1 MNGQAHEC
9 RECGRMTAEEGER
22 DCEACIEAG
31 EAGQAEYR
39 REHDYGA
46 ER

>member
-1 MNGQAHEC
+1 MNGPLHEC
-9 RECGRMTAEEGER
+9 YSCGRMTAEEDQDECDTCAELAER
-22 DCEACIEAG
+22 EAA
-31 EAGQAEYR
+31 AYR